1 MNFRY
6 EDHLPT
12 LPDNIVAEM
21 YRLIENPIDN
31 RHMSEEVFNYMAN
44 NISSDPGLQL
54 NAVDDI
60 MLEKLKG
67 AYSHKE
73 DSLGFPMNTASEYFQ
88 NLATFDF
95 LPVSDMITEWV
106 NKNISPTPVLISIQV
121 MQGGSRII
129 PHIDEARNYVYN
141 YVIETADAT
150 TNFYKNAR
158 DYEHLTAYP
167 QTIFTYDRIEVTSS
181 ILIEPNRW
189 HYIAVNKIHS
199 VENIKPGQKRISLS
213 LSYD

>member
-31 RHMSEEVFNYMAN
+31 HHTSEEVFNYMAN
-44 NISSDPGLQL
+44 KITSEPGLQL
-54 NAVDDI
+54 NAVNDKL
-60 MLEKLKG
+60 LEKLKG

-73 DSLGFPMNTASEYFQ
+73 DSLGFPMNTAREYFQ
-88 NLATFDF
+88 NLAIFDF

-106 NKNISPTPVLISIQV
+106 NKNINPTPVLITIQV
-121 MQGGSRII
+121 MHSGSTIT

-141 YVIETADAT
+141 YIVETAGGT
-150 TNFYKNAR
+150 TNFYKNAKG
-158 DYEHLTAYP
+158 YKHLTAYP
-167 QTIFTYDRIEVTSS
+167 QTIFTYDRIEVTNS
-181 ILIEPNRW
+181 ILIDPNRW
-189 HYIAVNKIHS
+189 HYIDVSKIHS
-199 VENIKPGQKRISLS
+199 VENIQPGQRRISLS

>member
-6 EDHLPT
+6 EDHLPK
-12 LPDNIVAEM
+12 LPDDIVAEI

-31 RHMSEEVFNYMAN
+31 HHSSEEVFNYMASK
-44 NISSDPGLQL
+44 ITSESGLQL
-54 NAVDDI
+54 NAISDTL
-60 MLEKLKG
+60 LEKLKG

-73 DSLGFPMNTASEYFQ
+73 DSLGFPMNTSHKYFQ

-121 MQGGSRII
+121 MYGGSTIT

-141 YVIETADAT
+141 YVIETADAI
-150 TNFYKNAR
+150 TNFYKNAKE
-158 DYEHLTAYP
+158 YEHLTAYP
-167 QTIFTYDRIEVTSS
+167 QTIFTYDRIEVTNSV
-181 ILIEPNRW
+181 LIEPNRW
-189 HYIAVNKIHS
+189 HYIDVSKIHS
-199 VENIKPGQKRISLS
+199 VENIQTNKKRISLS